1 MMNAVM
7 HRDYQ
12 ANMPTRL
19 YQYDQ
24 HVEIMN
30 PGGLYGQARP
40 ENFPH
45 VNDYRNS
52 VVAEMMKNLNYVNM
66 FNHGVSEVQD
76 LLKENQSPAAEF
88 NVNLVTAFSVIVHE
102 PEAAE
107 AIQKNPGTMQNN
119 VVSQVCPKLS
129 QVVPSMSQVQLT
141 KSAIVLVALMKNT
154 SLPISV
160 LMEGA
165 GETNRS
171 RFRNNILNPLIET
184 QQVEPTQKYSP
195 QSPKQE
201 YALTDNGTE
210 LLKDVGCMRSDG

>member
-1 MMNAVM
+1 MRR

-19 YQYDQ
+19 YQYD
-24 HVEIMN
+24 HHIEIMN

-88 NVNLVTAFSVIVHE
+88 NVNLVTAFSVIVRE

-107 AIQKNPGTMQNN
+107 NMQKVAKTGQK
-119 VVSQVCPKLS
+119 VELSQVCPKLS
-129 QVVPSMSQVQLT
+129 QVVPSST
-141 KSAIVLVALMKNT
+141 YKIFYST
-154 SLPISV
+154 YCSFRESV
-160 LMEGA
+160 IANFCFDGEGW
-165 GETNRS
+165 RS
-171 RFRNNILNPLIET
+171 
-184 QQVEPTQKYSP
+184 
-195 QSPKQE
+195 
-201 YALTDNGTE
+201 
-210 LLKDVGCMRSDG
+210 

>member
-1 MMNAVM
+1 MNAVM

-19 YQYDQ
+19 YQYDR
-24 HVEIMN
+24 HIEIMN

-88 NVNLVTAFSVIVHE
+88 NVNLVTAFSVIVRE
-102 PEAAE
+102 PKAAE
-107 AIQKNPGTMQNN
+107 TIKKDDSGSYEVKREMSN
-119 VVSQVCPKLS
+119 V
-129 QVVPSMSQVQLT
+129 
-141 KSAIVLVALMKNT
+141 
-154 SLPISV
+154 
-160 LMEGA
+160 
-165 GETNRS
+165 
-171 RFRNNILNPLIET
+171 
-184 QQVEPTQKYSP
+184 
-195 QSPKQE
+195 
-201 YALTDNGTE
+201 
-210 LLKDVGCMRSDG
+210 LKDVLKDVHKDILKELTERQIVILETLCTSPDVTQQEMSTKFKVSKKTIQREFDAIRKLGINIDRQDGRKESKWVIK

>member
-1 MMNAVM
+1 MRR

-19 YQYDQ
+19 YQYD
-24 HVEIMN
+24 HHIEIMN

-88 NVNLVTAFSVIVHE
+88 NVNLVTAFSVIVRE
-102 PEAAE
+102 PKDDDTANVRKDDPKDGPKELSE
-107 AIQKNPGTMQNN
+107 RQELIIGLIKDNDLITIQQM
-119 VVSQVCPKLS
+119 
-129 QVVPSMSQVQLT
+129 
-141 KSAIVLVALMKNT
+141 
-154 SLPISV
+154 
-160 LMEGA
+160 
-165 GETNRS
+165 
-171 RFRNNILNPLIET
+171 
-184 QQVEPTQKYSP
+184 TQKTKVSE
-195 QSPKQE
+195 KTIKRELATLQE
-201 YALTDNGTE
+201 KGILTREGGRKE
-210 LLKDVGCMRSDG
+210 GKWVIIVK

>member
-1 MMNAVM
+1 MPGAYIQFVRFKGETNGGEILNERRFEGCLYKILPLLENFIRDGIVTKRPVSISILREKDVQNYPYKVLRELMMNAVM

-19 YQYDQ
+19 YQYDN
-24 HVEIMN
+24 HIEIMN

-88 NVNLVTAFSVIVHE
+88 NVNLVTAFSVIVRE

-107 AIQKNPGTMQNN
+107 NMQKVAKTGQK
-119 VVSQVCPKLS
+119 VELS
-129 QVVPSMSQVQLT
+129 QVVPSLSQV
-141 KSAIVLVALMKNT
+141 ICNH
-154 SLPISV
+154 
-160 LMEGA
+160 
-165 GETNRS
+165 
-171 RFRNNILNPLIET
+171 
-184 QQVEPTQKYSP
+184 
-195 QSPKQE
+195 
-201 YALTDNGTE
+201 
-210 LLKDVGCMRSDG
+210 